1 LKNNILRHDEFCL
14 NSNDLSRRN
23 FMTIF
28 PEGNI
33 GSRSIKVK
41 VVVRSGEDCQTIIAD
56 CLSKSLIVSAGA
68 TQFVAVALT
77 S

>member
-1 LKNNILRHDEFCL
+1 
-14 NSNDLSRRN
+14 
-23 FMTIF
+23 MTIF
-28 PEGNI
+28 PKGNKK
-33 GSRSIKVK
+33 SRSIKVK

-68 TQFVAVALT
+68 TQFVSVALT